1 MVQLPHPYMTT
12 WKIIVL
18 TRQTFVGKVLSL
30 LFSMLSRF
38 VIAFLP
44 RSKCLLIWWLQS
56 TSKVVLETKKIKCH
70 SFHCFPN
77 YLPWRDGTRC
87 HDLRFLMLSFKSAFS
102 LSSFTFIKR
111 LFSPLLFCHNG
122 GVICISEV
130 VDISPGNLDSSLCFI
145 QSGISHDVCR
155 LSLVLSP
162 ESHSLE
168 GSGIVFQRRIC
179 RTFWRWYSGRSH
191 YSLMVTKIRH
201 CDRHTGRG
209 KPTHSSILCS
219 DLPKCSCFLAN
230 RRSRPS
236 KRSMASDPQR
246 T

>member
-1 MVQLPHPYMTT
+1 MGQEDHLEEEMATHSSILAWRIT
-12 WKIIVL
+12 WQEEPSGS
-18 TRQTFVGKVLSL
+18 QTVESQ
-30 LFSMLSRF
+30 R
-38 VIAFLP
+38 I
-44 RSKCLLIWWLQS
+44 R
-56 TSKVVLETKKIKCH
+56 
-70 SFHCFPN
+70 
-77 YLPWRDGTRC
+77 
-87 HDLRFLMLSFKSAFS
+87 HDWK
-102 LSSFTFIKR
+102 TFM
-111 LFSPLLFCHNG
+111 CDAC
-122 GVICISEV
+122 ICISEV

-168 GSGIVFQRRIC
+168 GSGVVFQGRIC